1 MSATPNPHALNLIRS
16 EYLEMP
22 GLALKPQQVQR
33 LCGVDE
39 AACQLVLD
47 ALVAAGFLTARGD
60 GAYAR
65 ATGDE
70 VSRLRT
76 AKANLA
82 ITPAMKKP
90 GHLRH
95 SA

>member
-1 MSATPNPHALNLIRS
+1 MAATPNPHVLHLIRS

-33 LCGVDE
+33 LCGVDQ

-47 ALVAAGFLTARGD
+47 ALVDAGFLAIRLD

-65 ATGDE
+65 NTGSETARLRPAKATLIQTP
-70 VSRLRT
+70 VVATTNRLRT
-76 AKANLA
+76 
-82 ITPAMKKP
+82 
-90 GHLRH
+90 

>member
-1 MSATPNPHALNLIRS
+1 MAATPNLHALNLIRS

-39 AACQLVLD
+39 ASCQLVLQ
-47 ALVAAGFLTARGD
+47 ALVETGFLTTRVD

-65 ATGDE
+65 VTGD
-70 VSRLRT
+70 VMSRMRT
-76 AKANLA
+76 AKANLVV
-82 ITPAMKKP
+82 TSDRKP
-90 GHLRH
+90 GYLRN

>member
-1 MSATPNPHALNLIRS
+1 MAATPNLHALNLIRS

-47 ALVAAGFLTARGD
+47 ALVAAGFLAARGD

-65 ATGDE
+65 VTGDE
-70 VSRLRT
+70 VSRLRA
-76 AKANLA
+76 AKANLVM
-82 ITPAMKKP
+82 TPAMKHP
-90 GHLRH
+90 GQLRN